1 MQGALYV
8 QKIPSKTNFG
18 GSSRDTLPSDQPK
31 QRTTSQPWLAV
42 GPLAHKAHIE
52 NDTSLNLQL
61 MYLNAKEH
69 QRMLSC
75 INVIFVICI
84 PSSYTAIENQ
94 ISQCSHSQPL
104 KKCNH
109 SIAPTILLTCS
120 QVIQGA
126 RPGERKQLHLSVSGH
141 FFSAGLI
148 CCSNTACLDE
158 HCWQGKR
165 YCRNAYAKVAVSSPL
180 PPVLKRT
187 TYQFS

>member
-1 MQGALYV
+1 MQGASYV
-8 QKIPSKTNFG
+8 WKIPGKTNSG
-18 GSSRDTLPSDQPK
+18 GSSRDTSPFDQPRG
-31 QRTTSQPWLAV
+31 QQANHGLQ
-42 GPLAHKAHIE
+42 LAHQLIWHALKIY
-52 NDTSLNLQL
+52 TKSLNLQL

-94 ISQCSHSQPL
+94 ISQCSHSLPP

-120 QVIQGA
+120 QVIRGA
-126 RPGERKQLHLSVSGH
+126 RPGERKQLHLSLSGH

-180 PPVLKRT
+180 PPILKRT